1 MLGSA
6 FVKAVTKEFNTQR
19 PGLRDAGADIKMES
33 WVNVDGWL
41 WLALESKKSNQR
53 IEKCG

>member
-19 PGLRDAGADIKMES
+19 PGFQDASADIKMES